1 MFDTVCK
8 LRNKKLCVCLCVGG
22 RGGEGGGGGLGTR
35 LVILHV
41 YTEVNLGAEHMH
53 TGKFKKTQ
61 YNT

>member
-1 MFDTVCK
+1 MCVSVC
-8 LRNKKLCVCLCVGG
+8 GGEG
-22 RGGEGGGGGLGTR
+22 RGGGGGGLGTR

-53 TGKFKKTQ
+53 RGKFKKTQ